1 MTDGY
6 EEDDER
12 KVTPEGVIKKY
23 PYKEIIDGEE
33 YNITGALSYKFLT
46 QTIVANDEYSEIKDG
61 DEIIEVDV
69 NARIRILN
77 TDTGKFI
84 VELKDDIFY
93 KTPIFFVVDELRTL
107 ANTYYKVITIIKRL
121 GYDDPAMEVKK
132 TELELVDFTKFRK
145 SRLIDWWVQ
154 KRLYGD

>member
-132 TELELVDFTKFRK
+132 TELELADFTKFRK